1 MAESLPIRTTR
12 RTVLKMEFVGR
23 GEQLAQL
30 ESLWRKG
37 AASLVTCQGRRRIGK
52 SRLLD
57 EFAARSGGRCLKIS
71 GLAPRR
77 RMSNRDQLR
86 YFCETLASRT
96 GRPAEIANGWPDAF
110 RQLGSAIRECG
121 PGRVVVILDEVSWM
135 GGWDPDFPGY
145 LKDAWDDDFK
155 RNANLVF
162 VLCGSVSAWIQ
173 HNILDSTGFVGR
185 ISLELEISELPVDV
199 CLRFWRQAER
209 SVSAREVFDMLSV
222 TGGVPRYLE
231 EIDPLLT
238 TDENLRRLAFSKE
251 GTLFQ
256 DFSRIFNDVFGPRAK
271 TKRMMLEAL
280 STGSKTLSEIATAIG
295 KGRGGHVSEALE
307 ELELAGFVAR
317 DRSVNPE
324 TGEAAKIDRYR
335 IRDNY
340 TRFYLR
346 FIAPYSAMIRGGAFK
361 FASLDALPGWDA
373 VLGLQFENLVLN
385 NVASIVGALGLE
397 RSLVLSAAPYRKV
410 ARTGG
415 ADRGGCQIDLLLQLR
430 QAMYVVEVKRRARI
444 DAGIVDEVREKI
456 ARLPNPRGLS
466 VRPVLVYDGV
476 LSPAANENGFFA
488 AVFRAADLFLKR

>member
-12 RTVLKMEFVGR
+12 RTVEFVGR

-52 SRLLD
+52 SRLL
-57 EFAARSGGRCLKIS
+57 
-71 GLAPRR
+71 
-77 RMSNRDQLR
+77 
-86 YFCETLASRT
+86 
-96 GRPAEIANGWPDAF
+96 
-110 RQLGSAIRECG
+110 
-121 PGRVVVILDEVSWM
+121 
-135 GGWDPDFPGY
+135 
-145 LKDAWDDDFK
+145 
-155 RNANLVF
+155 
-162 VLCGSVSAWIQ
+162 
-173 HNILDSTGFVGR
+173 
-185 ISLELEISELPVDV
+185 
-199 CLRFWRQAER
+199 
-209 SVSAREVFDMLSV
+209 
-222 TGGVPRYLE
+222 
-231 EIDPLLT
+231 
-238 TDENLRRLAFSKE
+238 
-251 GTLFQ
+251 
-256 DFSRIFNDVFGPRAK
+256 
-271 TKRMMLEAL
+271 
-280 STGSKTLSEIATAIG
+280 
-295 KGRGGHVSEALE
+295 
-307 ELELAGFVAR
+307 
-317 DRSVNPE
+317 
-324 TGEAAKIDRYR
+324 DRYR

-385 NVASIVGALGLE
+385 NVASLVGALGLE

-410 ARTGG
+410 VRTGD
-415 ADRGGCQIDLLLQLR
+415 ANRGGCQIDLLLQLR